1 MDKLPNPFLEVAA
14 ITETAKPVKVKKVKT
29 KK

>member
-14 ITETAKPVKVKKVKT
+14 PAKPVKVKKAKPN
-29 KK
+29 KNN